1 MTNLVI
7 LEGMVLGA
15 PILFLVG
22 NDPASFMLTRSLL
35 VCIICLAVLLPM
47 FVPNFTKTEDERS
60 RRRVYSQFSKSRM
73 GSNPAA
79 WDPSVAFTRRNTHR
93 HLQIE
98 TLRASSAHQSPATSH
113 KTNIKHQEDYL
124 S

>member
-1 MTNLVI
+1 LHLAMTNLVI

-47 FVPNFTKTEDERS
+47 FVPNFTKTSDERARRHVSSRFSFS
-60 RRRVYSQFSKSRM
+60 RR

-79 WDPSVAFTRRNTHR
+79 WDPSTSFTNRNAAF
-93 HLQIE
+93 QG
-98 TLRASSAHQSPATSH
+98 
-113 KTNIKHQEDYL
+113 
-124 S
+124 